1 MDAYAFPLLIKQLLV
16 TPIAQR
22 SRKEIVYRDRVRFGY
37 PQLVQRIGRLGSAL
51 SKLGVG
57 FGSTVG
63 VLDWDSNRYLE
74 SYFAVPMLGATLMK
88 TNVRLS
94 PEQIAYTLDHS
105 EAETL
110 LVNVDFMS
118 LVQQILPQLPRV
130 KRIICLSDDGMK
142 PQGLDWVGEYE
153 ALLAD
158 GDPAHEFPDF
168 DENTRATLYYTTGT
182 TGAPK
187 GVFFSHRQLVLH
199 CLTVLATVSQA
210 AENGRFTRNDV
221 YMPLTPMFHAHAWG
235 YPYIA
240 TLGGWKQVYPG
251 RYEPSMLVKLVKTE
265 GVTYSHC
272 VPTVL
277 GMVLGA
283 PEAQDADFGG
293 WKVLIGGSA
302 LSRTLCEAALSRNI
316 DIYCGY
322 GMSESCPLL
331 TLAQIKSDT
340 IDALQGSER
349 IDREIDIRMTPGM
362 PILLAQVRIVDEQMQ
377 PVPADVRS
385 VGIGHVHFAQ
395 PLFIQLADAGL
406 GNLVDKF
413 VPLWHSIWR
422 DCSTSGASHQILAK
436 CLGSELHAWSQNDH
450 CQRPLTPLRVDDTD
464 YCDLLHGRVLCD
476 QVFDFDRRYPF
487 ATAFNDVFL
496 AVQKM
501 QVTLFIEAT
510 DVAGVHPATVPELR
524 ARLLV
529 LKVALSEIRGPHND
543 FTSGVAMVKTSPAPK
558 STPQLLR
565 PWGTNGQPRLG

>member
-16 TPIAQR
+16 SPIAQR
-22 SRKEIVYRDRVRFGY
+22 SRKEIVYRDRLRFGY

-51 SKLGVG
+51 SRLGVG

-63 VLDWDSNRYLE
+63 VLDWDSHRYLE

-110 LVNVDFMS
+110 LVNVDFIP

-130 KRIICLSDDGMK
+130 KRIVCLSDDGTM
-142 PQGLDWVGEYE
+142 PQGLAWVGEYE
-153 ALLAD
+153 ALLAE
-158 GDPAHEFPDF
+158 GDPAHEFADF

-302 LSRTLCEAALSRNI
+302 LSRTLCQAALARNI

-331 TLAQIKSDT
+331 TLAQIKTDKVE
-340 IDALQGSER
+340 ALQGAER
-349 IDREIDIRMTPGM
+349 AEREIDIRMTPGM
-362 PILLAQVRIVDEQMQ
+362 PILLAQVRIVDERMQ
-377 PVPADVRS
+377 PVPADGHSAGEVVVRAPYLTQSYFKNEDAGAKLWSGGWMHTGDIGRFDEDGYLHLLDRQKDVIKSGGEWISSIAVENLVIGHPAVQEVAVIGVLDAKWGERPLALVVLRPGVDITAQALREDLMAQARGGAISTYAVPERYVFVSEIPKTS
-385 VGIGHVHFAQ
+385 VGK
-395 PLFIQLADAGL
+395 L
-406 GNLVDKF
+406 DKKR
-413 VPLWHSIWR
+413 LREMHA
-422 DCSTSGASHQILAK
+422 ASA
-436 CLGSELHAWSQNDH
+436 N
-450 CQRPLTPLRVDDTD
+450 
-464 YCDLLHGRVLCD
+464 
-476 QVFDFDRRYPF
+476 
-487 ATAFNDVFL
+487 
-496 AVQKM
+496 
-501 QVTLFIEAT
+501 
-510 DVAGVHPATVPELR
+510 
-524 ARLLV
+524 
-529 LKVALSEIRGPHND
+529 
-543 FTSGVAMVKTSPAPK
+543 
-558 STPQLLR
+558 
-565 PWGTNGQPRLG
+565 

>member
-1 MDAYAFPLLIKQLLV
+1 MEAYAFPLLIKQLLV

-22 SRKEIVYRDRVRFGY
+22 SRKEIIYRDRVRFGY

-51 SKLGVG
+51 SRLGVG

-63 VLDWDSNRYLE
+63 VLDWDSHRYLE

-94 PEQIAYTLDHS
+94 PEQIAYTLNHS

-110 LVNVDFMS
+110 LVNVDFLPLM
-118 LVQQILPQLPRV
+118 QQILPQLPRV
-130 KRIICLSDDGMK
+130 KRIVCLSDDGTM
-142 PQGLDWVGEYE
+142 PQGLDWAGEYE
-153 ALLAD
+153 ALLAE
-158 GDPAHEFPDF
+158 GDPTHEFADF

-302 LSRTLCEAALSRNI
+302 LSRTLCEAALARNI

-331 TLAQIKSDT
+331 TLAQIKTDNVES
-340 IDALQGSER
+340 LSGHER
-349 IDREIDIRMTPGM
+349 TDRETDIRMTPGM

-377 PVPADVRS
+377 PLPADSQSAGEVVVRAPYLTQSYFKNEEAGAKLWSGGWMHTGDIGRFDEDGYLHLLDRQKDVIKSGGEWISSIEVENLVNQHPAVQEVAVIGVVDAKWGERPLALVVLRPGVDLTAQALREDLMARARGGAMSTYAVPERYVFVSEIPKTS
-385 VGIGHVHFAQ
+385 VGK
-395 PLFIQLADAGL
+395 L
-406 GNLVDKF
+406 DKKR
-413 VPLWHSIWR
+413 LREMH
-422 DCSTSGASHQILAK
+422 ASSA
-436 CLGSELHAWSQNDH
+436 S
-450 CQRPLTPLRVDDTD
+450 
-464 YCDLLHGRVLCD
+464 
-476 QVFDFDRRYPF
+476 
-487 ATAFNDVFL
+487 
-496 AVQKM
+496 
-501 QVTLFIEAT
+501 
-510 DVAGVHPATVPELR
+510 
-524 ARLLV
+524 
-529 LKVALSEIRGPHND
+529 
-543 FTSGVAMVKTSPAPK
+543 
-558 STPQLLR
+558 
-565 PWGTNGQPRLG
+565 

>member
-37 PQLVQRIGRLGSAL
+37 PQLVQRIGRLGSVL
-51 SKLGVG
+51 SNLGVG

-110 LVNVDFMS
+110 LVNVDFLS

-130 KRIICLSDDGMK
+130 KRIICLSDDGTM

-153 ALLAD
+153 ALLAE

-302 LSRTLCEAALSRNI
+302 LSRTLCQAALSRNI

-340 IDALQGSER
+340 VDSLQGSDR
-349 IDREIDIRMTPGM
+349 IDREIDIRMLPGM

-377 PVPADVRS
+377 PVPADGQSAGEVVVRTPYLTQSYFKNEEAGAKLWHGGWMHTGDIGRFDDEGYLHLLDRQKDIIKSGGEWISSIEVENLITQHPAVQEVAVIGVVDAKWGERPLALVVLRPGLELTAQKLREDLMARARSGAISPYAVPERYEFVNEIPKTS
-385 VGIGHVHFAQ
+385 VGKLDKKRLREVHA
-395 PLFIQLADAGL
+395 P
-406 GNLVDKF
+406 
-413 VPLWHSIWR
+413 
-422 DCSTSGASHQILAK
+422 TS
-436 CLGSELHAWSQNDH
+436 N
-450 CQRPLTPLRVDDTD
+450 
-464 YCDLLHGRVLCD
+464 
-476 QVFDFDRRYPF
+476 
-487 ATAFNDVFL
+487 
-496 AVQKM
+496 
-501 QVTLFIEAT
+501 
-510 DVAGVHPATVPELR
+510 
-524 ARLLV
+524 
-529 LKVALSEIRGPHND
+529 
-543 FTSGVAMVKTSPAPK
+543 
-558 STPQLLR
+558 
-565 PWGTNGQPRLG
+565 

>member
-51 SKLGVG
+51 SRLGVG

-63 VLDWDSNRYLE
+63 VLDWDSHRYLE

-110 LVNVDFMS
+110 LVNVDFLPLM
-118 LVQQILPQLPRV
+118 QQILPQLPRV
-130 KRIICLSDDGMK
+130 KRIVCLSDDGTV
-142 PQGLDWVGEYE
+142 PQGLPWVGEYE
-153 ALLAD
+153 ALLAE
-158 GDPAHEFPDF
+158 GDPAHEFADF

-283 PEAQDADFGG
+283 PEANDADFGG

-302 LSRTLCEAALSRNI
+302 LSRTLCQAALARNI

-331 TLAQIKSDT
+331 TLAQIKSDNV
-340 IDALQGSER
+340 DALQGAER
-349 IDREIDIRMTPGM
+349 AEREIDIRMTPGM

-377 PVPADVRS
+377 PVPADGQSAGEVVVRAPYLTQSYFKNEEAGAKLWQGGWMHTGDIGRFDEDGYLHLLDRQKDVIKSGGEWISSIAVENLINQHPAVQEVAVIGVVDAKWGERPLALVVLRPGLELTAEALREDLMARARGGAISPYAVPERYVFVSEIPKTS
-385 VGIGHVHFAQ
+385 VGK
-395 PLFIQLADAGL
+395 L
-406 GNLVDKF
+406 DKKR
-413 VPLWHSIWR
+413 LREIHA
-422 DCSTSGASHQILAK
+422 ST
-436 CLGSELHAWSQNDH
+436 
-450 CQRPLTPLRVDDTD
+450 
-464 YCDLLHGRVLCD
+464 
-476 QVFDFDRRYPF
+476 
-487 ATAFNDVFL
+487 AT
-496 AVQKM
+496 
-501 QVTLFIEAT
+501 
-510 DVAGVHPATVPELR
+510 
-524 ARLLV
+524 
-529 LKVALSEIRGPHND
+529 
-543 FTSGVAMVKTSPAPK
+543 
-558 STPQLLR
+558 
-565 PWGTNGQPRLG
+565 

>member
-37 PQLVQRIGRLGSAL
+37 PKLVERIGRLGSAL

-57 FGSTVG
+57 FGSTVA

-110 LVNVDFMS
+110 LVNVDFLPVM
-118 LVQQILPQLPRV
+118 QQILPQLPRV
-130 KRIICLSDDGMK
+130 KRIVCMSDDGAI
-142 PQGLDWVGEYE
+142 PQGLAWVGEYE

-158 GDPAHEFPDF
+158 ADPAHEFADF

-187 GVFFSHRQLVLH
+187 GVYFSHRQLVLH

-283 PEAQDADFGG
+283 PEAQGADFGG
-293 WKVLIGGSA
+293 WKVLIGGGA
-302 LSRTLCEAALSRNI
+302 LSRTLCQAALERNI

-331 TLAQIKSDT
+331 TLAQIKTDGVESLT
-340 IDALQGSER
+340 AAER
-349 IDREIDIRMTPGM
+349 AEREIDIRMTPGM
-362 PILLAQVRIVDEQMQ
+362 PILLSQVRIVDELMQ
-377 PVPADVRS
+377 PLPADGHSAGEVVVRAPYLTQGYLKNEEAGAKLWHGGWMHTGDIGCFDEDGYLHLLDRQKDVIKSGGEWISSIEVENLITQHPAVQEVAVIGVVDAKWGERPLALVVLRPGMKLAPQALRDDLMARARGGAISTYAVPERYVFVDELSKTS
-385 VGIGHVHFAQ
+385 VGKLNKKHLRELYAS
-395 PLFIQLADAGL
+395 DA
-406 GNLVDKF
+406 
-413 VPLWHSIWR
+413 
-422 DCSTSGASHQILAK
+422 T
-436 CLGSELHAWSQNDH
+436 
-450 CQRPLTPLRVDDTD
+450 
-464 YCDLLHGRVLCD
+464 
-476 QVFDFDRRYPF
+476 
-487 ATAFNDVFL
+487 
-496 AVQKM
+496 
-501 QVTLFIEAT
+501 
-510 DVAGVHPATVPELR
+510 
-524 ARLLV
+524 
-529 LKVALSEIRGPHND
+529 
-543 FTSGVAMVKTSPAPK
+543 
-558 STPQLLR
+558 
-565 PWGTNGQPRLG
+565 

>member
-37 PQLVQRIGRLGSAL
+37 PQLIQRIGRLGSAL

-57 FGSTVG
+57 FGSTVA
-63 VLDWDSNRYLE
+63 VLDWDTHRYLE

-94 PEQIAYTLDHS
+94 PDQIAYTLDHS

-110 LVNVDFMS
+110 LVNVDFLS
-118 LVQQILPQLPRV
+118 LLQQILPQLPRV
-130 KRIICLSDDGMK
+130 KRIVCLSDDGTI
-142 PQGLDWVGEYE
+142 PQGLAWTGEYE
-153 ALLAD
+153 ALLAE
-158 GDPAHEFPDF
+158 GDPGHEFADF

-210 AENGRFTRNDV
+210 AENGRFSRNDV

-251 RYEPSMLVKLVKTE
+251 RYEPSMLVKLVKSE

-283 PEAQDADFGG
+283 PEAQGADFGG

-302 LSRTLCEAALSRNI
+302 LSRTLCEAALERNI
-316 DIYCGY
+316 DVYCGY

-331 TLAQIKSDT
+331 TLAQIKTEAVEST
-340 IDALQGSER
+340 TGAER
-349 IDREIDIRMTPGM
+349 TEREIEIRTTPGM

-377 PVPADVRS
+377 PVPADGHSAGEVVVRAPYLTQGYLKNDEAGAKLWQGGWMHTGDIGCFDDDGYLHLLDRQKDVIKSGGEWISSIAVENLVCGHPAVREAAVIGVTDAKWGERPLALVVLREGQVLSSQDLREYLMGLARNGAISTYAVPERYVFVDEIPKTS
-385 VGIGHVHFAQ
+385 VGK
-395 PLFIQLADAGL
+395 LNKKL
-406 GNLVDKF
+406 
-413 VPLWHSIWR
+413 
-422 DCSTSGASHQILAK
+422 
-436 CLGSELHAWSQNDH
+436 
-450 CQRPLTPLRVDDTD
+450 LRE
-464 YCDLLHGRVLCD
+464 
-476 QVFDFDRRYPF
+476 RYP
-487 ATAFNDVFL
+487 ADSA
-496 AVQKM
+496 
-501 QVTLFIEAT
+501 
-510 DVAGVHPATVPELR
+510 
-524 ARLLV
+524 
-529 LKVALSEIRGPHND
+529 
-543 FTSGVAMVKTSPAPK
+543 
-558 STPQLLR
+558 
-565 PWGTNGQPRLG
+565 

>member
-22 SRKEIVYRDRVRFGY
+22 SRKEIVYRDRVRYGY

-51 SKLGVG
+51 SRLGVG

-63 VLDWDSNRYLE
+63 VLDWDSHRYLE

-88 TNVRLS
+88 ANVRLS

-110 LVNVDFMS
+110 LVNVDFLPLM
-118 LVQQILPQLPRV
+118 QQILPQLPRV
-130 KRIICLSDDGMK
+130 KRIVCLSDDGTM
-142 PQGLDWVGEYE
+142 PQGLAWAGEYE
-153 ALLAD
+153 ALLAE
-158 GDPAHEFPDF
+158 GDPAHEFADF
-168 DENTRATLYYTTGT
+168 DENTRATLFYTTGT
-182 TGAPK
+182 TGVPK

-251 RYEPSMLVKLVKTE
+251 RYEPSMLVKLAKTE

-302 LSRTLCEAALSRNI
+302 LSRTLCQAALARNI
-316 DIYCGY
+316 DVYCGY

-331 TLAQIKSDT
+331 TLAQVKTD
-340 IDALQGSER
+340 DLEGLPGPER
-349 IDREIDIRMTPGM
+349 AEREIDIRMTPGM

-377 PVPADVRS
+377 SVPADGQSAGEVVVRAPYLTQGYFKNEEAGAKLWHGGWMHTGDIGRFDDDGYLHLLDRQKDVIKSGGEWISSIEVENLINQHPAVQEVAVIGVADAKWGERPLALVELRPGADLTAQALREDLMARARGGAISAYAVPERYVFVGEIPKTS
-385 VGIGHVHFAQ
+385 VGKLDKKRLREMYAST
-395 PLFIQLADAGL
+395 AG
-406 GNLVDKF
+406 
-413 VPLWHSIWR
+413 
-422 DCSTSGASHQILAK
+422 
-436 CLGSELHAWSQNDH
+436 
-450 CQRPLTPLRVDDTD
+450 
-464 YCDLLHGRVLCD
+464 
-476 QVFDFDRRYPF
+476 
-487 ATAFNDVFL
+487 
-496 AVQKM
+496 
-501 QVTLFIEAT
+501 
-510 DVAGVHPATVPELR
+510 
-524 ARLLV
+524 
-529 LKVALSEIRGPHND
+529 
-543 FTSGVAMVKTSPAPK
+543 
-558 STPQLLR
+558 
-565 PWGTNGQPRLG
+565 

>member
-37 PQLVQRIGRLGSAL
+37 PELVQRIGRLGSAL
-51 SKLGVG
+51 SRLGVG

-63 VLDWDSNRYLE
+63 VLDWDSHRYLE

-110 LVNVDFMS
+110 LVNVDFLPLM
-118 LVQQILPQLPRV
+118 QQILPQLPRV
-130 KRIICLSDDGMK
+130 KRIVCLSDDGTM

-153 ALLAD
+153 ALLAE
-158 GDPAHEFPDF
+158 GDPAHEFADF

-302 LSRTLCEAALSRNI
+302 LSRTLCQAALARNI

-331 TLAQIKSDT
+331 TLAQIKSDNVET
-340 IDALQGSER
+340 QQGAER
-349 IDREIDIRMTPGM
+349 AEREIDIRMTPGM

-377 PVPADVRS
+377 PVPADGQSAGEVVVRAPYLTQSYFKNEEAGAKLWQGGWMHTGDIGRFDEDGYLHLLDRQKDVIKSGGEWISSIAVENLINQHPAVQEVAVIGVVDAKWGERPLALVVLRPGVDLTAQALREDLMARARGGAISTYAVPERYVFVSEIPKTS
-385 VGIGHVHFAQ
+385 VGK
-395 PLFIQLADAGL
+395 L
-406 GNLVDKF
+406 DKKR
-413 VPLWHSIWR
+413 LRETHA
-422 DCSTSGASHQILAK
+422 STAH
-436 CLGSELHAWSQNDH
+436 
-450 CQRPLTPLRVDDTD
+450 
-464 YCDLLHGRVLCD
+464 
-476 QVFDFDRRYPF
+476 
-487 ATAFNDVFL
+487 
-496 AVQKM
+496 
-501 QVTLFIEAT
+501 
-510 DVAGVHPATVPELR
+510 
-524 ARLLV
+524 
-529 LKVALSEIRGPHND
+529 
-543 FTSGVAMVKTSPAPK
+543 
-558 STPQLLR
+558 
-565 PWGTNGQPRLG
+565 